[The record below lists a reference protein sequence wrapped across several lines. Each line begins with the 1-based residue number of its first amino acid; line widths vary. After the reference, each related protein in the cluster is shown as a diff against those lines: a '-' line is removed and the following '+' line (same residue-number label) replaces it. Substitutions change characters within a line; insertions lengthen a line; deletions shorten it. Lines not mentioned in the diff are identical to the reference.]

1 MAQQAGNLFQT
12 TISVVPPGFKWTPDQ
27 AKKAAEHNKYI
38 RVGGEKIGS
47 RFLSGAK
54 RSWDKSDALENETV
68 FQPQLRISGTP
79 ENIRYA
85 LTYAGYSQEQI
96 NEFLNYVITK
106 DNYQTTMRH
115 EVEAEKQRRDQSE
128 GAKTSSKPL
137 YTLNQILWF
146 HANIKSAVI
155 RNNSGQQ
162 KGSVSSPGRAGAGE
176 SLAEKIANIK
186 PGKVL
191 DVSGMDLTTGKG
203 VRTVNIPKTNR
214 SGKYGAIINGAYHAP
229 IISNNF
235 EAYRRAIELG
245 YPGREHEF
253 AQDIEIVRQALT
265 HTRTQAA
272 VAPNF
277 GAQLTPQVPA
287 PQVPAPQVQVQVP
300 VPQVQSRTPGAT
312 IAPPPVFTA
321 AVPNAVPRVASP
333 VTTVGGGGLPGIP
346 SLGGLLRPQ

>member
-1 MAQQAGNLFQT
+1 MAQQASNLFQT
-12 TISVVPPGFKWTPDQ
+12 TISVIPSGYKWTPEQ

-54 RSWDKSDALENETV
+54 RSWDNADPEENRTV

-85 LTYAGYSQEQI
+85 LTYAGFSNEQI
-96 NEFLNYVITK
+96 DEFLNNVITK
-106 DNYQTTMRH
+106 DNANTTMRNVVL
-115 EVEAEKQRRDQSE
+115 EELARRQSS
-128 GAKTSSKPL
+128 GSAKPSAKPF
-137 YTLNQILWF
+137 YDLNQIIWF
-146 HANIKSAVI
+146 ADHVKSAI
-155 RNNSGQQ
+155 ISNSVGQQ
-162 KGSVSSPGRAGAGE
+162 KGTVSSPGRAGASE
-176 SLAEKIANIK
+176 SLAEKIANLK

-214 SGKYGAIINGAYHAP
+214 SGKYGAVVNGVYHAP

-245 YPGREHEF
+245 YPGRENEF
-253 AQDIEIVRQALT
+253 TQDIEIVRQALS
-265 HTRTQAA
+265 HPRTQPT
-272 VAPNF
+272 VAPTF
-277 GAQLTPQVPA
+277 GAKLA
-287 PQVPAPQVQVQVP
+287 P
-300 VPQVQSRTPGAT
+300 VPQQPQAVQLQPMQPVMPVQSRTPGAT
-312 IAPPPVFTA
+312 IAPAPVFTA

-333 VTTVGGGGLPGIP
+333 VATVGGGNYPGIP
-346 SLGGLLRPQ
+346 PLGGLLRQ